1 MAFRTED
8 RWLRIAEGLLSRP
21 TAPCL
26 EHGPADEVRRFAA
39 RRPSLRLSEDE
50 YGSLLVKYP
59 ARGRP
64 ASPPLVLIAHLDH
77 PGFVVESVRGRL
89 ARLAFRGGV
98 RLRHARPG
106 TRLDFFRPG
115 ADRRVGSGVLVSASS
130 RGARRPGML
139 GSGTA
144 RVTRGMAEAGGFTMW
159 AFPGFS
165 RRAGR
170 IASRCIDDLLGAAAA
185 IAVLDEVHRR
195 RPRGAHV
202 WGYFTRAEEIG
213 LFGALAGIKG
223 GVVPRNARV
232 ISLETSRALGHARPG
247 DGVIVRVGDAMSVFD
262 PTLTEVL
269 CAAAREAA
277 AADRGFRWQ
286 RKLMD
291 GGTCEASAFCAA
303 GYAASGLALPL
314 ENYHNMKG
322 LDGGAKG
329 IGPERIRENDFLS
342 EVKVLLR
349 LVERGSLAE
358 SERQAAAWLRPAME
372 RADAVLKAA
381 PLRPDREGRR

>member
-1 MAFRTED
+1 MASRAEI
-8 RWLRIAEGLLSRP
+8 RWLRIAEALLSRP

-39 RRPSLRLSEDE
+39 RRTSLRLSQDA

-59 ARGRP
+59 ARGTP
-64 ASPPLVLIAHLDH
+64 ASPPLVLVAHLDH
-77 PGFVVESVRGRL
+77 PAFVVESVRGGR
-89 ARLAFRGGV
+89 AALAFRGGV

-106 TRLDFFRPG
+106 TRLDFFVPGSNRPTG
-115 ADRRVGSGVLVSASS
+115 RGLLLSASG

-139 GSGTA
+139 GAGSA
-144 RVTRGMAEAGGFTMW
+144 RVTRGTAEPGGFAMW
-159 AFPGFS
+159 AFPAFS

-170 IASRCIDDLLGAAAA
+170 IASRCIDDLLGAAAGL
-185 IAVLDEVHRR
+185 AVLDEVHRR

-213 LFGALAGIKG
+213 LFGALGGIKG

-232 ISLETSRALGHARPG
+232 LSLETSRALGHARPG

-262 PTLTEVL
+262 PTLTEAL
-269 CAAAREAA
+269 CTAAREAA

-303 GYAASGLALPL
+303 GYRAGGLALPL

-322 LDGGAKG
+322 LDGGAKR
-329 IGPERIRENDFLS
+329 IGPERIRESDFLS
-342 EVKVLLR
+342 EVKLLLR

-358 SERQAAAWLRPAME
+358 SERQASAWLRPAME